1 MWIGLVPDMSL
12 SLRSPGHVRIGA
24 GWWIGPHFGSKADV
38 VAHAPGES
46 LRPPA
51 TGWLVRAAGAAG
63 LVADP
68 EAKLAPPT
76 ESLPLEELRLDA
88 AFSSMTAPGN
98 EQTC

>member
-1 MWIGLVPDMSL
+1 MVKNLSIKKFLNRSHQSTVKVEKSNLKLSCPDFS
-12 SLRSPGHVRIGA
+12 
-24 GWWIGPHFGSKADV
+24 
-38 VAHAPGES
+38 
-46 LRPPA
+46 
-51 TGWLVRAAGAAG
+51 
-63 LVADP
+63 